1 MLRLAL
7 CAALSLAGACADRPG
22 ARLAAPLQTTA
33 FVHVNL
39 IPMTEERV
47 VQNQTVLIKA
57 GRIAAVGPSAQT
69 EIPPGAVVIDGR
81 GAYLMP
87 GLADMHMH
95 TREDWLG
102 DTWPVA
108 PFDLYLANGVT
119 TVRDFGPAGR
129 SQAYALRW
137 RDAIARGK
145 LRGPTLYVAGMISG
159 LSEDPAGLVEAL
171 AAQGVDFIK
180 MYSFLSRDD
189 YRRAMAAAKR
199 LSIYTAG
206 HIPFAVGLDG
216 VITEGMDEIAHIE
229 ELDFEL
235 LDFDRNRKLQPRQWF
250 QYVIRS
256 AAEQFAADLSAKVDE
271 LLSANRDR
279 ISALVRKLRSKDI
292 PICTTLVLSDV
303 LVQKLFE
310 PKRFLSRAENR
321 FMPRGYLRAFRQGT
335 EKHQRQ
341 FAGNAAV
348 AKLKSALERALLI
361 ELRRAGIRLLL
372 ATDAGTGAMGIVPGL
387 SIHDELQILR
397 EGGLTPYQAIA
408 AGTSEASKV
417 VAAMTGEDEFG
428 TIEVSKRA
436 DLILM
441 DKNPLEDVAN
451 IKSVRGVMSNGRWYP
466 RETLERITASRE

>member
-1 MLRLAL
+1 MLRLVL
-7 CAALSLAGACADRPG
+7 CAVLSLAGACADRLG
-22 ARLAAPLQTTA
+22 ARLPAPRQTTA

-39 IPMTEERV
+39 IPMTAERV
-47 VQNQTVLIKA
+47 VPDQTVVIKA
-57 GRIAAVGPSAQT
+57 GRIAEVGPSTQT
-69 EIPPGAVVIDGR
+69 AIPPGAVVIDGR

-102 DTWPVA
+102 NIWPVV

-119 TVRDFGPAGR
+119 TIRDFGPIGR
-129 SQAYALRW
+129 SQTYALRW
-137 RDAIARGK
+137 RDDIARGK

-159 LSEDPAGLVEAL
+159 LREDAAGLVEAR

-199 LSIYTAG
+199 LGIYTTG

-216 VITEGMDEIAHIE
+216 AITEGMDEIAHIE

-256 AAEQFAADLSAKVDE
+256 AAEQFGTNPNSTTDE
-271 LLSANRDR
+271 IIHANRDR
-279 ISALVRKLRSKDI
+279 ISAFVQKLQIKDI
-292 PICTTLVLSDV
+292 AICTTLVVSDV
-303 LVQKLFE
+303 LVRKLFE
-310 PKRFLSRAENR
+310 PERFLSRPENML
-321 FMPRGYLRAFRQGT
+321 MPRGYLRAFRRGE

-341 FAGNAAV
+341 FAGNAKV
-348 AKLKSALERALLI
+348 AKLKSELERALLI
-361 ELRRAGIRLLL
+361 ELKRAGIRLLL

-387 SIHDELQILR
+387 SIHDELQILT
-397 EGGLTPYQAIA
+397 EGGLTPYEAIA

-417 VAAMTGEDEFG
+417 VAAMTGDDAFG
-428 TIEVSKRA
+428 TIEVNKRA
-436 DLILM
+436 DLILIAE
-441 DKNPLEDVAN
+441 NPLEDVAN
-451 IKSVRGVMSNGRWYP
+451 IKRVQGVMANGRWYP
-466 RETLERITASRE
+466 RETLERITAARK